1 MRTHKRGMIMKTKR
15 LQIRPLDTIILDNN
29 QNHMN
34 LYSDKFHA
42 DLCGSFYVSVLIVS
56 FLGQVSRQLPEHSS
70 SAALVSN
77 LTASAF
83 VWLLRVEPWSHCAS
97 TLASLS

>member
-1 MRTHKRGMIMKTKR
+1 METKR

-29 QNHMN
+29 QNYMN
-34 LYSDKFHA
+34 LYPDKFHA
-42 DLCGSFYVSVLIVS
+42 DLCGSFDVPILIVS
-56 FLGQVSRQLPEHSS
+56 FLGQVSRQLPKHSS
-70 SAALVSN
+70 SAAFVSN

-83 VWLLRVEPWSHCAS
+83 VWLFRVDQWSHCAS